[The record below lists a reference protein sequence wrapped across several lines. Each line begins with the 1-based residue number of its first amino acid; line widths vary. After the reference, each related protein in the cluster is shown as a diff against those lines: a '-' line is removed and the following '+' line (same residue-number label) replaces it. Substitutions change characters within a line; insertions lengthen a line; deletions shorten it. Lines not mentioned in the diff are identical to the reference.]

1 MTKDKWVNS
10 VNSRTE
16 SGKGNILIVDDTPNN
31 LRVLSTML
39 LEQGYEVRTA
49 LNGTMALQSVK
60 VLRPELILLDIQM
73 PDMDGYQLC
82 ERLKNLDEIKDIPI
96 IFISALDDV
105 NSKVKAFTL
114 GGVDYITK
122 PFQVEEVI
130 ARVEN
135 QLMNRRLQKQL
146 QESEML
152 ARSQAEELS
161 RTLNSL
167 KKAQSQLVQSEKM
180 SSLEHLVAGIAHEI
194 NNPINFIYGNI
205 SHVSE
210 YTNNLFDIIDLLYEK
225 LQPSIPPEV
234 EEMIENVELD
244 FIRTDLPE
252 IMVSMRAGA
261 ERIREI
267 VEVLRNYSR
276 LDESGVK
283 AVDIHQGINSA
294 LMILQ
299 HRFLETPD
307 RPEIQVVK
315 QYEELPKVACY
326 AGLLNQ
332 VFMSAL
338 VNAIDAIEAKF
349 NANAAKKSSLPE
361 SDSQEPEKEIDFLAE
376 NRFGDNS
383 FVGNISVS
391 THLIKPKDMV
401 CIVISDNGVGMT
413 DDVKQH
419 LFEPFFTTKTVG
431 KGRGLGMWISYQVV
445 VEQHKGNI
453 RCLSEPG
460 EGTKLVIEIPIRQP
474 EAL

>member
-1 MTKDKWVNS
+1 M
-10 VNSRTE
+10 
-16 SGKGNILIVDDTPNN
+16 IVDDTPNN

-82 ERLKNLDEIKDIPI
+82 DKLKKLEEIKDIPI

-161 RTLNSL
+161 RAINNLQ
-167 KKAQSQLVQSEKM
+167 KAQSQLIQSEKM

-210 YTNNLFDIIDLLYEK
+210 YTNNLFNIIDLLYEK

-234 EEMIENVELD
+234 EELIENVELD

-252 IMVSMRAGA
+252 IMVSMRSGA

-283 AVDIHQGINSA
+283 AVDIHEGINSA

-299 HRFLETPD
+299 HLFLETPD
-307 RPEIQVVK
+307 RPAIAVVK
-315 QYEELPKVACY
+315 QYEELPKVDCY

-349 NANAAKKSSLPE
+349 NAVKKSSLPE
-361 SDSQEPEKEIDFLAE
+361 SDSQEPDKEIDFWAE
-376 NRFGDNS
+376 TPGDNS

-413 DDVKQH
+413 DEVKQH

>member
-1 MTKDKWVNS
+1 M
-10 VNSRTE
+10 
-16 SGKGNILIVDDTPNN
+16 DDTPNN

-49 LNGTMALQSVK
+49 LNGHMALQSLK
-60 VLRPELILLDIQM
+60 MLLPELILLDIQM
-73 PDMDGYQLC
+73 PDMDGYELC
-82 ERLKNLDEIKDIPI
+82 QRLKNLDEIKEIPV
-96 IFISALDDV
+96 IFISAIDDV
-105 NSKVKAFTL
+105 KNKVKAFKM
-114 GGVDYITK
+114 GGVDYISK
-122 PFQVEEVI
+122 PFYVEEVI

-135 QLMNRRLQKQL
+135 QLLNRRLQKRL

-152 ARSQAEELS
+152 ARSQAAELS
-161 RTLNSL
+161 RALNYMQ
-167 KKAQSQLVQSEKM
+167 KAQSQLIQTEKM

-205 SHVSE
+205 THVNE
-210 YTNNLFDIIDLLYEK
+210 YTNSFLQIIDGYAK
-225 LQPSIPPEV
+225 SQPNIPPEV
-234 EEMIENVELD
+234 AQIIEEVELD

-252 IMVSMRAGA
+252 IMGSMRAGA

-276 LDESGVK
+276 LDESGLK
-283 AVDIHQGINSA
+283 AVDIHEGINSA

-299 HRFLETPD
+299 HRFLETPE
-307 RPEIQVVK
+307 RPAIQVVK
-315 QYEELPKVACY
+315 QYEQLPKVECY

-349 NANAAKKSSLPE
+349 NAAPKSSLPE
-361 SDSQEPEKEIDFLAE
+361 SDSQEPEKELDFLAE
-376 NRFGDNS
+376 NRVGYNS
-383 FVGNISVS
+383 LLGKISVS

-413 DDVKQH
+413 DEVKQH

-474 EAL
+474 DAQ

>member
-1 MTKDKWVNS
+1 M
-10 VNSRTE
+10 NSRTE

-49 LNGTMALQSVK
+49 LNGNMALQSVK
-60 VLRPELILLDIQM
+60 VLLPELILLDIQM

-82 ERLKNLDEIKDIPI
+82 QRLKNIEEIKDIPV

-105 NSKVKAFTL
+105 NNKVKAFTL

-122 PFQVEEVI
+122 PFHVEEVI

-135 QLMNRRLQKQL
+135 HLLNRRLQQQL
-146 QESEML
+146 QQSEML
-152 ARSQAEELS
+152 ARSQSEELS
-161 RTLNSL
+161 RALNNL
-167 KKAQSQLVQSEKM
+167 QRAQSQLIQSEKM

-205 SHVSE
+205 SHVTE
-210 YTNNLFDIIDLLYEK
+210 YTNSLFKIIDVYSDLMETV
-225 LQPSIPPEV
+225 PTEV
-234 EEMIENVELD
+234 KEIIEDVELD

-252 IMVSMRAGA
+252 IMGSMRAGA

-283 AVDIHQGINSA
+283 AVDIHEGINSA

-299 HRFLETPD
+299 HRLQETLD
-307 RPEIQVVK
+307 RPEIEVVK
-315 QYEELPKVACY
+315 QYEQLPKVECY

-338 VNAIDAIEAKF
+338 VNAIDAIETKF
-349 NANAAKKSSLPE
+349 NLLKKSGHSE
-361 SDSQEPEKEIDFLAE
+361 AE
-376 NRFGDNS
+376 NMAEKDVDFFTETGLTDKSLFGS
-383 FVGNISVS
+383 ISVS

-401 CIVISDNGVGMT
+401 CIVISDNGAGMT
-413 DDVKQH
+413 DEVKQH
-419 LFEPFFTTKTVG
+419 LFEPFFTTKAVG

-460 EGTKLVIEIPIRQP
+460 EGTKLVIEIPIHQP

>member
-1 MTKDKWVNS
+1 M
-10 VNSRTE
+10 
-16 SGKGNILIVDDTPNN
+16 DDTPNN

-60 VLRPELILLDIQM
+60 VLQPELILLDIQM
-73 PDMDGYQLC
+73 PEMDGYQLC
-82 ERLKNLDEIKDIPI
+82 ERLKKLDEIKDIPI

-105 NSKVKAFTL
+105 NNKVKAFTL

-122 PFQVEEVI
+122 PFHVEEVI

-161 RTLNSL
+161 RAINNLQ
-167 KKAQSQLVQSEKM
+167 KAQSQLIQSEKM

-210 YTNNLFDIIDLLYEK
+210 YSISLFKIIDLYEK
-225 LQPSIPPEV
+225 LHPIIPPEI

-283 AVDIHQGINSA
+283 AVDIHEGINSA

-307 RPEIQVVK
+307 RPAIAVVK
-315 QYEELPKVACY
+315 QYEELPKVECY

-338 VNAIDAIEAKF
+338 VNGIDAIEAKF
-349 NANAAKKSSLPE
+349 NAAKKAGLPE
-361 SDSQEPEKEIDFLAE
+361 SESQQSTPEPDF
-376 NRFGDNS
+376 FGLRVVDNS
-383 FVGNISVS
+383 FAGNISIS

-413 DDVKQH
+413 DEVKQH